1 MKAKVT
7 FRKPTG
13 TITVAEQ
20 ERSLR
25 ALGVSDAELRLW
37 KAISD
42 GVLDGD
48 IISTAAQA
56 RYQSRSYITCAA
68 TSDFKVYVKEA
79 HQTASSI
86 AHSQTLLTFNQFH
99 AEVGTPALDYRSEPL
114 TVSGRDKR
122 LSNTTQYALVA

>member
-13 TITVAEQ
+13 TITAAEQ

-25 ALGVSDAELRLW
+25 ALGISDAELRLW
-37 KAISD
+37 KAISE

-48 IISTAAQA
+48 IISTASQA

-68 TSDFKVYVKEA
+68 TSDLRVYVEEA
-79 HQTASSI
+79 YQAAPSI
-86 AHSQTLLTFNQFH
+86 ARNRILPTFNRFYTG
-99 AEVGTPALDYRSEPL
+99 VSTPDFDYRSEPL
-114 TVSGRDKR
+114 IVGGSDKR